1 MALVAVGPCV
11 PPCALGAQACFPGT
25 AAVTDRAGER
35 GAKKIVVVVVVVV
48 VLAVVAVVILAVVVV
63 VVVVVV

>member
-11 PPCALGAQACFPGT
+11 PPCALGAQACVPGT

-35 GAKKIVVVVVVVV
+35 GAKERGAKQGAKKM
-48 VLAVVAVVILAVVVV
+48 VLVLLLLLLLLVLVLLVQY
-63 VVVVVV
+63 